1 MTESLAADAVDVGE
15 AKGAEGAVDVGSAE
29 VTLFERIGGE
39 PAVAAV
45 VELFYGRVLADG
57 ELAGYFE
64 GVEVDRLK
72 RHQALFVGQALGSR
86 QPFPGR
92 TMKRAHE
99 GLAITEAAFD
109 RVVGHL
115 AASLAEAGLDDE
127 TIGEIAA
134 QLLPLKG
141 DIVTA

>member
-1 MTESLAADAVDVGE
+1 MTESLAE
-15 AKGAEGAVDVGSAE
+15 GAESTD

-45 VELFYGRVLADG
+45 VEIFYGRVLADPA
-57 ELAGYFE
+57 LAGYFE
-64 GVEVDRLK
+64 GVDVARLK

-86 QPFPGR
+86 KPFPGR
-92 TMKRAHE
+92 TMRQAHA
-99 GLAITEAAFD
+99 GLVVTEAAFD
-109 RVVGHL
+109 RVVEHL

-127 TIGEIAA
+127 TIAGIAA
-134 QLLPLKG
+134 LLLPLKA

>member
-1 MTESLAADAVDVGE
+1 MTESLAE
-15 AKGAEGAVDVGSAE
+15 GAESTD
-29 VTLFERIGGE
+29 VTLFDRIGGE

-45 VELFYGRVLADG
+45 VEIFYGRVLADPA
-57 ELAGYFE
+57 LAGYFE
-64 GVEVDRLK
+64 GVDLDRLK

-86 QPFPGR
+86 RPFPGR
-92 TMKRAHE
+92 TMKQAHA
-99 GLAITEAAFD
+99 GLAVTDDAFD

-127 TIGEIAA
+127 TIAGIAA
-134 QLLPLKG
+134 LLVPLKA